1 MSQKKTL
8 LSKMISFPLRSVF
21 CDNLYYTYLNLNTS
35 QHLILSSPLSYNYPT
50 YLIRNKN
57 LLIQSFPS
65 IYFSLSQREC
75 NTTQNIFYLV
85 FIALTSSFG
94 NFSNF
99 YEKFYFL
106 NKSRQHTAIENILGT
121 RKKQI
126 Y

>member
-1 MSQKKTL
+1 
-8 LSKMISFPLRSVF
+8 MISFPLRSVF
-21 CDNLYYTYLNLNTS
+21 LGHPVLNASKYKSTS
-35 QHLILSSPLSYNYPT
+35 YSLFQSPLSYNYPT

-85 FIALTSSFG
+85 FIALTCCEERNTSSFG
-94 NFSNF
+94 NFFNF

-106 NKSRQHTAIENILGT
+106 NKSRQFTAIGNILVT
-121 RKKQI
+121 REKQI